1 MTEFTLDG
9 DKRFTENS
17 AAFLESVKGIDSE
30 MAEILEANW
39 DKLLVV
45 VRAGERDTKS
55 RTTFNEAIAS
65 ALDGLLSQE
74 TEAEIE

>member
-1 MTEFTLDG
+1 MTKFTLDG

-17 AAFLESVKGIDSE
+17 AAFLENIKEIDSE
-30 MAEILEANW
+30 LAEILETNW

-55 RTTFNEAIAS
+55 RTTFNEEIAS
-65 ALDGLLSQE
+65 ALDDLLAQEAE
-74 TEAEIE
+74 TEIE